1 MLIVKFSMC
10 TGISISHLF
19 QLMRKLLGTHLGH
32 SSIYN
37 MCCMMQDVKLV
48 ILCVL
53 SCKFLIY
60 IVYVIRCWNGG
71 KYGKFEISNCRNV
84 QDQELLRGVV
94 YFVGMA
100 LWGYRKVPTLRHTF
114 SSVLP
119 SFLQVRLKYTI
130 TYHTCSHVPGIL
142 NKHCNL
148 IFFFHFIVDIRIN
161 TNKNLIVYLNWLSN
175 YPFIDTI
182 RQAF

>member
-1 MLIVKFSMC
+1 MVE
-10 TGISISHLF
+10 
-19 QLMRKLLGTHLGH
+19 
-32 SSIYN
+32 N
-37 MCCMMQDVKLV
+37 M
-48 ILCVL
+48 
-53 SCKFLIY
+53 
-60 IVYVIRCWNGG
+60 
-71 KYGKFEISNCRNV
+71 KFEISNCRNV

-119 SFLQVRLKYTI
+119 SFLQVRLKYMYTI

-161 TNKNLIVYLNWLSN
+161 TNKNLIVYLNWLFN

-182 RQAF
+182 RQAFQKVGLLSNFKQKMKYMYSFLLTWQKSLCFDLTGTAHQQLYRGPRGGAEHTATSP